1 MNINSR
7 NIVIVVFIDHI
18 DEMHGL
24 SAETEVTDPFFK
36 IMMLIFN
43 FFYQWC
49 EKNLHL
55 LLHHEHL
62 RNFGVGVLADD
73 VFELSP

>member
-24 SAETEVTDPFFK
+24 SAETEVTDPFFE

-43 FFYQWC
+43 FFYQ
-49 EKNLHL
+49 
-55 LLHHEHL
+55 
-62 RNFGVGVLADD
+62 
-73 VFELSP
+73 

>member
-1 MNINSR
+1 MAFFNRKTRLELPLLIHKECRKYLMNINSR

-24 SAETEVTDPFFK
+24 SAETEVTDPFFE

-43 FFYQWC
+43 FFYQ
-49 EKNLHL
+49 
-55 LLHHEHL
+55 
-62 RNFGVGVLADD
+62 
-73 VFELSP
+73 